1 MTPGW
6 ERGAGV
12 GAWHRGYG
20 WGFCSIRSLASAC
33 RRRVAPLLVQ
43 FPHLAAPST
52 LGELD
57 RAPLM
62 VQFPPF
68 DGGFAALDAS
78 CRRVAPLLVQFP
90 PFAGGEDAVRGSV
103 APKVQTTSATNAN
116 NGVSRV
122 RWSAM
127 WAQRRLASRGARTRT
142 AEYAR

>member
-12 GAWHRGYG
+12 GAWHRGTG
-20 WGFCSIRSLASAC
+20 GGFAALGALL
-33 RRRVAPLLVQ
+33 RRVAGVSRLYWCNSPRLLV
-43 FPHLAAPST
+43 PST
-52 LGELD
+52 WGELD

-68 DGGFAALDAS
+68 AGALDVGELD
-78 CRRVAPLLVQFP
+78 RAPLMVQST

-116 NGVSRV
+116 NGVLRV

>member
-12 GAWHRGYG
+12 GAWHRGHG

-33 RRRVAPLLVQ
+33 RRRVAPLL
-43 FPHLAAPST
+43 L
-52 LGELD
+52 
-57 RAPLM
+57 
-62 VQFPPF
+62 
-68 DGGFAALDAS
+68 
-78 CRRVAPLLVQFP
+78 QFP

-127 WAQRRLASRGARTRT
+127 WAQRRLASREARTRT
-142 AEYAR
+142 TEYAW